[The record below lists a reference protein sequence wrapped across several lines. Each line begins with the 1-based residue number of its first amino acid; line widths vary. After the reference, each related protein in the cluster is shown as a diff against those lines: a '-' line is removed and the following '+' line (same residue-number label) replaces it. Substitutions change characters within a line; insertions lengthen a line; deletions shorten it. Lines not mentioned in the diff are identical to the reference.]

1 MAATVTRLAPAGQ
14 LTTPREAVTVYLATL
29 AGAEQAGTRK
39 IYGSVLRGLASA
51 FAAEADVSAITAA
64 ALAEWFTA
72 QWQDRAPSTWNVAL
86 DAIRSAAAY
95 WAQRDGPL
103 RTSQFRDVVVGA
115 DDGGGCLDLGVGVGV
130 GYGVAVFAVRHWPAE
145 VVDEGRGVLDDL
157 PHLAAELGE
166 LAELL
171 FAEDGGAGRRGG
183 LGEGGLHCP
192 PAGA

>member
-95 WAQRDGPL
+95 WA
-103 RTSQFRDVVVGA
+103 
-115 DDGGGCLDLGVGVGV
+115 
-130 GYGVAVFAVRHWPAE
+130 
-145 VVDEGRGVLDDL
+145 
-157 PHLAAELGE
+157 
-166 LAELL
+166 
-171 FAEDGGAGRRGG
+171 
-183 LGEGGLHCP
+183 
-192 PAGA
+192 